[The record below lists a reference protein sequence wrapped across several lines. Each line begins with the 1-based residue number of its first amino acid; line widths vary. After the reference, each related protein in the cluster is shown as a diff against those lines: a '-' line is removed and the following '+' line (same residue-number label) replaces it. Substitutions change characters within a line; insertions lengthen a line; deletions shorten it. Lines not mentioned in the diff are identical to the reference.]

1 MEILATIPV
10 YTYPWFYNLL
20 IAFAVIFVIVGLSF
34 AFSSIEFQ
42 TCVPLVIGLVLIAIG
57 IPGFL
62 LAYKAID
69 NASIFDYNKYKV
81 TIDDSVSAKELLN
94 EYEIL
99 SREGEIFTIRE
110 IEVDEE

>member
-20 IAFAVIFVIVGLSF
+20 IALAVIFVIVGLSL
-34 AFSSIEFQ
+34 AFSSIELQ
-42 TCVPLVIGLVLIAIG
+42 TCIPLVIGLVLIAIG

-62 LAYKAID
+62 LTNKAID
-69 NASIFDYNKYKV
+69 NASVFDYNKYKV

-99 SREGEIFTIRE
+99 SREGEIFTIKE